1 MLMIDNEA
9 SRTPVSLREPN
20 FPADDEFQGAGDADR
35 MELLCL
41 RMTRQ
46 RLVDA
51 AAFLLS
57 SPEAGLDG
65 EFAEPNEELGF
76 GRFARSLASHVAAH
90 ADTG

>member
-9 SRTPVSLREPN
+9 SRSPVSLREPN
-20 FPADDEFQGAGDADR
+20 FPADDEFQGAGYADR

-46 RLVDA
+46 RLVDG

-57 SPEAGLDG
+57 SPDAGLDG
-65 EFAEPNEELGF
+65 AYTEPNEEPGF
-76 GRFARSLASHVAAH
+76 GRLARSLVSHVAAH
-90 ADTG
+90 ADVS